1 MLAVRFA
8 NMFLLEMPSFLSYY
22 TALLTTLLRI
32 ARTRLGASQILHSG
46 LFQAVR
52 DSQLFSADPDLGF
65 GKLTVPFASLR
76 NCELIWL
83 AQ

>member
-1 MLAVRFA
+1 MTLEVSLTDTFPI
-8 NMFLLEMPSFLSYY
+8 EMPSFLSYY

-52 DSQLFSADPDLGF
+52 DSQLFSADPDVGF
-65 GKLTVPFASLR
+65 GKLAILSYL
-76 NCELIWL
+76 
-83 AQ
+83 

>member
-1 MLAVRFA
+1 MA
-8 NMFLLEMPSFLSYY
+8 NIFLIEMPSFLSYY

-52 DSQLFSADPDLGF
+52 DSQLFSADPDVGF
-65 GKLTVPFASLR
+65 GKHSVLFALM
-76 NCELIWL
+76 NAMKGTKLI
-83 AQ
+83 